1 MRTTRLLLMA
11 TLAGLPLVAAACPP
25 PPPPPPPP
33 TTSQPAPAC
42 PAVPASG
49 GPGADAG
56 SPISSWGVNGTAY
69 AAVVVGSV
77 VYVGGTFSKALPPS
91 GASVPRSNLAAFCL
105 ANGNLLSSF
114 VANLNGQVWALT
126 TDGSSVFVAGDF
138 TTHNGQP
145 ANRLLRLNPLTGAR
159 VPGFNPPA
167 IPKVALALDYSGANG
182 NVYVGG
188 DFTLPSQGTAHSKG
202 ASFNHISG
210 AYTGWNPDAD
220 ARIESLDLSP
230 NGQWVFVGGNFASVG
245 GAAHDKIARTSA
257 TNGAVASTVYGGNQ
271 INAHIYGLAVDVD
284 SLSPFAATGPVSPVG
299 SGGNGGN
306 KLISYS
312 ATGAER
318 WRKAFNG
325 DAQAV
330 IALGTTVYV
339 GFHGGYGCTTPT
351 APGCAKRLLGFNKN
365 GSGPTFSPDTNGI
378 IGVRGL
384 AAGANRLVAVGDFT
398 AMGSTK
404 KLHGLA
410 IFP

>member
-1 MRTTRLLLMA
+1 MA
-11 TLAGLPLVAAACPP
+11 TLAGLPLVAAACPKP
-25 PPPPPPPP
+25 PPTGGKPPP
-33 TTSQPAPAC
+33 TTAKPPPPAC

-49 GPGADAG
+49 GPGADTTN
-56 SPISSWGVNGTAY
+56 PISSWGVNGTAY
-69 AAVVVGSV
+69 AAVVLGSV
-77 VYVGGTFSKALPPS
+77 VYVGGSFSKAVPPS
-91 GASVPRSNLAAFCL
+91 GSSVPRSNLAAFCL

-138 TTHNGQP
+138 TTLNGQP
-145 ANRLLRLNPLTGAR
+145 ANRLLRLNPLSGAR

-188 DFTLPSQGTAHSKG
+188 DFTLPGQGTAHSKG
-202 ASFNHISG
+202 ASFNHVTG

-245 GAAHDKIARTSA
+245 GAAHDKIARTAAS
-257 TNGAVASTVYGGNQ
+257 NGAVASTVYGGNQ
-271 INAHIYGLAVDVD
+271 INAHIYGLAVDID

-299 SGGNGGN
+299 SGGSGGN

-312 ATGAER
+312 ATGSET

-330 IALGTTVYV
+330 ILLGSTVYV

-351 APGCAKRLLGFNKN
+351 ASGCAKRLLGFGKN
-365 GSGPTFSPDTNGI
+365 GSGPTFSPNTNGI